1 VRLLRCLRI
10 GWQER
15 RAIFLD
21 EPAHLGHDLLHLP
34 HHRIGRRGKAPQ
46 GKARPRQGNAL
57 ARLHGLAGAHL
68 HQEVEG

>member
-34 HHRIGRRGKAPQ
+34 HHRIGR
-46 GKARPRQGNAL
+46 
-57 ARLHGLAGAHL
+57 
-68 HQEVEG
+68 